1 MSEELPAATFVAIP
15 FSCSDGACGQML
27 QRSPV
32 GKENSNGKKKKK
44 LSPISCQLHYLQLK
58 TNPELRTLSI

>member
-1 MSEELPAATFVAIP
+1 MNEELPAATFVEIP
-15 FSCSDGACGQML
+15 FPCSDGACGQML

-32 GKENSNGKKKKK
+32 GKEELNYLGN
-44 LSPISCQLHYLQLK
+44 SPISCQLHYLQLK

>member
-15 FSCSDGACGQML
+15 FSCSDGAYGQML

-32 GKENSNGKKKKK
+32 GKESSKGEKK